1 VSRALVLTLGA
12 ALIEVVGGVPPAHS
26 PLQETPTIRK
36 IKSAA
41 GSFLLVIKKRRRLL
55 LIPIGVYTWI
65 VML

>member
-1 VSRALVLTLGA
+1 M
-12 ALIEVVGGVPPAHS
+12 IEVVGGVPPAHP
-26 PLQETPTIRK
+26 PLQETPIIRK